1 MSRSPLILSPALP
14 SELLTYI
21 VQYESHPTTLLICCS
36 RAEFVSNLVSDV
48 QDSLARPDDDN
59 GPSSPNAASTLLS
72 SPLYQVAIARHIRMV
87 FIPTVSHLRAYLS
100 VFNLAD
106 SKIPPPP
113 NNVSGTGERQ
123 PLLLVYGFL
132 GLHRDTSE
140 WSAQGISATAAALVE
155 AARKNGFGAVVV
167 DAPSTALGKDDG
179 IVDEDAVSRTQRTM
193 LEEEVPLLSASG
205 VRAGADFEDAAWTG
219 RRVSVD
225 RVLGRWFQH
234 KEGDW
239 SKKSRESKET
249 VS

>member
-1 MSRSPLILSPALP
+1 MSPSPLILSPALP

-21 VQYESHPTTLLICCS
+21 VQYESHPTTLVICCS
-36 RAEFVSNLVSDV
+36 RAEFISTLVSDV
-48 QDSLARPDDDN
+48 QSSLPQPANSN
-59 GPSSPNAASTLLS
+59 GPSPCAASTLLS

-87 FIPTVSHLRAYLS
+87 FLPTVSHLRAYLS
-100 VFNLAD
+100 VFTPAD

-113 NNVSGTGERQ
+113 SDVPGNAERR

-132 GLHRDTSE
+132 ALHRDTSE

-155 AARKNGFGAVVV
+155 AARKTGFTAVVV
-167 DAPSTALGKDDG
+167 DAPLATASSEGDIFG
-179 IVDEDAVSRTQRTM
+179 EGVSSEAERTM
-193 LEEEVPLLSASG
+193 LEEEMPLLRASV
-205 VRAGADFEDAAWTG
+205 VRAGGDFEDAAWTG

-239 SKKSRESKET
+239 LRKSRDTKGT
-249 VS
+249 IP